1 MFFILSLIIFVL
13 NSFTNCYP
21 YFPEC
26 SSSLINNKNTTVLE
40 TLNGKVKGTCYNV
53 TVNYG
58 SKPKSSNQ
66 VLTWLGIP
74 YAEPPINDLRFRKP
88 IPIKSWN
95 QTLDGSIWP
104 NKCVQ
109 ISSSFDRSKRSFG
122 IFGSEKSHKIFSSE
136 DCLYLN
142 VFVPYD
148 VYVKSVI
155 EGDSKYRAPILLYI
169 HGGAFLIGSPA
180 DDRTEPSTLIAASN
194 IIVVS
199 INYRLGAF
207 GFLHI
212 KNTEATGNQGIL
224 DQHLALKWVYENAN
238 RFGGDKTRITIAGQ
252 SAGSWSVGYH
262 LMYRPSWPYFRN
274 AILESGTPLQTT
286 FKLVTSDEATDRAI
300 LLGKGLGCLNEN
312 ETAVSVNNQK
322 LYECLQKANP
332 NRIGTVTLFSFL
344 KLFNYSQLAYQ
355 KFVSV
360 FPLVIDG
367 IEFTELAR
375 QAFESGNFKRCNIL
389 AGVTTKETSDLVII
403 SSYFGSNLM
412 EYEAKANLNYTYF
425 RLLLEDY
432 FSYYPGFSQDSKS
445 IDKLIELYVPYY
457 ELLDETTNYYSHFI
471 QITTDQLFRCPT
483 IHLAEIYS
491 KANMNAFV
499 YLYGYR
505 ISTTPYP
512 KIYGSVHSDELAM
525 VFAEPLSIKTP
536 PLINANPWSATQT
549 NYSADE
555 RLIAEKIVKYWT
567 SFIKDDRPSEW
578 DAFNY
583 SNEIL
588 NSKYRNIQ
596 YLNGNQSRKM
606 IYQISNDKAC
616 KFWQDILNIKV

>member
-1 MFFILSLIIFVL
+1 MIVEKVLLALSLCVIFAH
-13 NSFTNCYP
+13 SYP

-26 SSSLINNKNTTVLE
+26 SCFNSEATILNSN
-40 TLNGKVKGTCYNV
+40 NGKIKGTCYNV

-74 YAEPPINDLRFRKP
+74 YAEPPINNLRFKKP

-95 QTLDGSIWP
+95 DTLDGTNWP

-109 ISSSFDRSKRSFG
+109 IVDELGVPTGRKSF
-122 IFGSEKSHKIFSSE
+122 SE

-142 VFVPYD
+142 VFVPYE

-155 EGDSKYRAPILLYI
+155 ENNSKYRVPILLYI

-180 DDRTEPSTLIAASN
+180 DDRTEPSTLIAATN

-238 RFGGDKTRITIAGQ
+238 RFGGDRTRITIAGQ

-262 LMYRPSWPYFRN
+262 LIYKPSWPYFRN

-312 ETAVSVNNQK
+312 DTAASVNNQK
-322 LYECLQKANP
+322 LYECLQNANP
-332 NRIGTVTLFSFL
+332 NRISTESLLSFL
-344 KLFNYSQLAYQ
+344 NLYKMSQLAPI
-355 KFVSV
+355 KFVSI

-367 IEFTELAR
+367 IEFKESAR
-375 QAFESGNFKRCNIL
+375 QAR
-389 AGVTTKETSDLVII
+389 
-403 SSYFGSNLM
+403 
-412 EYEAKANLNYTYF
+412 
-425 RLLLEDY
+425 RLL
-432 FSYYPGFSQDSKS
+432 
-445 IDKLIELYVPYY
+445 
-457 ELLDETTNYYSHFI
+457 
-471 QITTDQLFRCPT
+471 
-483 IHLAEIYS
+483 
-491 KANMNAFV
+491 
-499 YLYGYR
+499 
-505 ISTTPYP
+505 
-512 KIYGSVHSDELAM
+512 
-525 VFAEPLSIKTP
+525 
-536 PLINANPWSATQT
+536 
-549 NYSADE
+549 
-555 RLIAEKIVKYWT
+555 
-567 SFIKDDRPSEW
+567 
-578 DAFNY
+578 
-583 SNEIL
+583 
-588 NSKYRNIQ
+588 
-596 YLNGNQSRKM
+596 
-606 IYQISNDKAC
+606 
-616 KFWQDILNIKV
+616 

>member
-1 MFFILSLIIFVL
+1 MFIILCVSILISLS
-13 NSFTNCYP
+13 NAYP
-21 YFPEC
+21 YFSEC
-26 SSSLINNKNTTVLE
+26 SPSLKKLNTKTTVLE

-66 VLTWLGIP
+66 VLTWLSIP
-74 YAEPPINDLRFRKP
+74 YAEPPINNLRFKKP

-95 QTLDGSIWP
+95 DTLDGTNWP

-109 ISSSFDRSKRSFG
+109 ISGSFDRRKRSFG
-122 IFGSEKSHKIFSSE
+122 LFGSKKSHKIHSSE

-142 VFVPYD
+142 VFVPYE

-155 EGDSKYRAPILLYI
+155 ENNSKYRVPILLYI

-180 DDRTEPSTLIAASN
+180 DDRTEPSTLIAATN

-238 RFGGDKTRITIAGQ
+238 RFGGDRTRITIAGQ

-262 LMYRPSWPYFRN
+262 LIYKPSWPYFRN

-312 ETAVSVNNQK
+312 DTAASVNNQK
-322 LYECLQKANP
+322 LYECLQNANP

-367 IEFTELAR
+367 IEFKDLAR
-375 QAFESGNFKRCNIL
+375 QSFSSGNFKRCNIL
-389 AGVTTKETSDLVII
+389 TGVTTKETSDLVII

-412 EYEAKANLNYTYF
+412 EYEAKANLNYTFF
-425 RLLLEDY
+425 RYLLEDY
-432 FSYYPGFSQDSKS
+432 FSYYPTFNQDSKF

-471 QITTDQLFRCPT
+471 QITSDQLFRCPT

-536 PLINANPWSATQT
+536 PLINSNPWSTTQT
-549 NYSADE
+549 NYSIEE
-555 RLIAEKIVKYWT
+555 RLIAEKIVNYWT
-567 SFIKDDRPSEW
+567 SFIKDGQPNEW
-578 DAFNY
+578 QAFN
-583 SNEIL
+583 NANRIF
-588 NSKYRNIQ
+588 NSTNRNIQ
-596 YLNGNQSRKM
+596 YLNGNQTRK
-606 IYQISNDKAC
+606 INYQIFRDEAC
-616 KFWQDILNIKV
+616 QFWNPSSKYNI